1 MSAESTHM
9 TGTNTD
15 NPDLSVRVS
24 GFKAIASSNFTRI
37 NLKVAGFE
45 VDRHNFP
52 VITFFDK

>member
-1 MSAESTHM
+1 M

-37 NLKVAGFE
+37 NLKVADFE

-52 VITFFDK
+52 VIAFFDK